1 MWYVKKNRGDN
12 IRVFFVIVQRLY
24 LVLHSVPSKMYI
36 CSLFVELC
44 LLHYKTSFEKKER
57 NSVVESQLSWVVAQ
71 PNSQKVRALHMVS
84 EMFTGQ

>member
-1 MWYVKKNRGDN
+1 MG
-12 IRVFFVIVQRLY
+12 
-24 LVLHSVPSKMYI
+24 
-36 CSLFVELC
+36 LC

-57 NSVVESQLSWVVAQ
+57 NNIVESQLSLVVAQ